1 MKAIVTVMLR
11 KGVLD
16 PQGKA
21 IGHALHGLGFDEVGD
36 VRQGKRIEIV
46 LPDGTDPQ
54 TAKARL
60 TEMAE
65 KLLANPVMEDYTVE
79 IAA

>member
-11 KGVLD
+11 KSVLD

-21 IGHALHGLGFDEVGD
+21 IGQALHGMGFSEVGD
-36 VRQGKRIEIV
+36 VRQGKRIEIA
-46 LPDGTDPQ
+46 LPDGSDPE
-54 TAKARL
+54 AARKRL
-60 TEMAE
+60 AEMAE
-65 KLLANPVMEDYTVE
+65 KLLVNPVMEDYTVD